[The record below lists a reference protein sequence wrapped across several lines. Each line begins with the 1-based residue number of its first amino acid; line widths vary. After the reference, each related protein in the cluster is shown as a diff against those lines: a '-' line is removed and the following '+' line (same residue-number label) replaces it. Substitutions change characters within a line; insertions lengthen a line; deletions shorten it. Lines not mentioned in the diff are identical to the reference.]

1 MILFATAQ
9 TTIHLDATNE
19 LGLMLVVIQYDPFN
33 LQSYLL
39 HTWN

>member
-1 MILFATAQ
+1 MTVFASAQ
-9 TTIHLDATNE
+9 MTIHLEVENE
-19 LGLMLVVIQYDPFN
+19 LGLLLVVIQYDPFN